1 MVDFWNIVGLFV
13 TVASFIYALYQGIRS
28 KQLKRL
34 VHSQTWDLHA
44 RANNATGAVQTAF
57 AKYKEKYK
65 DNINPEVLEVFSK
78 SAAFNQDLF
87 LDTIRHIY
95 LSEPFDYDRVQ
106 EWVKVGKCTDAHKE
120 HFELIANLE
129 SVKPGFFARLKSWVL

>member
-1 MVDFWNIVGLFV
+1 MFELWNIVGLIV
-13 TVASFIYALYQGIRS
+13 TVASFVYALYQGIRS

-44 RANNATGAVQTAF
+44 RANNATGAVQAAF
-57 AKYKEKYK
+57 SKYKAKYR
-65 DNINPEVLEVFSK
+65 DNLDPEVLEVFSK

-95 LSEPFDYDRVQ
+95 LSEPFDYDQVQ
-106 EWVKVGKCTDAHKE
+106 EWVKVGKCTDSRKE
-120 HFELIANLE
+120 HFELIANLK
-129 SVKPGFFARLKSWVL
+129 SAKRGCFARLKGWF